1 MGKSIFN
8 INFINNSWEPT
19 HAIVGL
25 FDVQNTIG
33 VAMTNYVRI
42 LLDSFG
48 LLDKVI
54 VYVQDESSNLNMF
67 TDALKSIV
75 SCFPLLLHVPFVG
88 LCFDHA
94 MSKAI
99 QYATNDAKIC
109 QGFLEVKI

>member
-1 MGKSIFN
+1 V
-8 INFINNSWEPT
+8 
-19 HAIVGL
+19 IVGL
-25 FDVQNTIG
+25 FEVQNTIG
-33 VAMTNYVRI
+33 VTMTNYVKI

-54 VYVQDESSNLNMF
+54 VYAPYESSNLN
-67 TDALKSIV
+67 TLTNALKSIV
-75 SCFPLLLHVPFVG
+75 SCSPLLLHAPFVG